1 MCLVYQDPT
10 LVSCESLNNDIKFQL
25 SLSIFSQIKSKVF
38 NADINCNTYTRGP
51 KNYFEFLTK

>member
-51 KNYFEFLTK
+51 KTILSF

>member
-25 SLSIFSQIKSKVF
+25 SLFIFSQIRSKVF

-51 KNYFEFLTK
+51 KTILSF